1 MAMNFKR
8 SRSGV
13 DVSFAS
19 DKTRR
24 LNSSQL
30 SSLLTK
36 RDFTPET
43 VQMIDT
49 KEPDQKGM
57 NVLVH
62 PAFRF
67 GSPFFGD
74 FS

>member
-13 DVSFAS
+13 DVSLAR

-43 VQMIDT
+43 VQMIDA

-57 NVLVH
+57 SVLVH

-67 GSPFFGD
+67 GSPFIGG